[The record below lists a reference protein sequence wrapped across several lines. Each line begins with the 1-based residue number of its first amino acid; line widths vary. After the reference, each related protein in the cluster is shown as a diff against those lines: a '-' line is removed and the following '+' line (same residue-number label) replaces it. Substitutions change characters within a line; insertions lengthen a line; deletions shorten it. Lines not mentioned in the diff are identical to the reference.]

1 MNIMKNLILCSAV
14 FLLLLAACG
23 PTLKVTSDVNK
34 QANFTGYKT
43 FALYNPAGQR
53 SPISE
58 LNRNRIDQG
67 VIAAMTAKGY
77 TQADTTTA
85 DLLVN
90 PITIA
95 KQGQNVTANTDYYG
109 YGGFYR
115 PYYWGGGMG
124 MASSNTTFSVDK
136 YIDGSV
142 IIDVIDRQKRELLW
156 QGIGNSQ
163 IDGPIK
169 DPDTKIPAAMAK
181 IMASFPAKM

>member
-1 MNIMKNLILCSAV
+1 MKKT
-14 FLLLLAACG
+14 FLYAAIALLMLAACG

-34 QANFTGYKT
+34 QASFAGYKT
-43 FALYNPAGQR
+43 FALYNPAGQK

-58 LNRNRIDQG
+58 LNRDRINNG
-67 VIAAMTAKGY
+67 VIAAMAAKGY
-77 TQADTTTA
+77 TQSDTTSA

-90 PITIA
+90 PITVA
-95 KQGQNVTANTDYYG
+95 KQGQSVTANTDYYG

-136 YIDGSV
+136 YIDGSL
-142 IIDVIDRQKRELLW
+142 IIDVVDRAKRNLLW
-156 QGIGNSQ
+156 QGVGNSQ

-169 DPDTKIPAAMAK
+169 DPDTKIPAAVTK